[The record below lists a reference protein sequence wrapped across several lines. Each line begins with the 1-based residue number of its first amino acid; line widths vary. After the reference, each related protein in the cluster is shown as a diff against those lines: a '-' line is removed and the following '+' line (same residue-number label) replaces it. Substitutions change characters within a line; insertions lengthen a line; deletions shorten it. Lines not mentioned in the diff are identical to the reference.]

1 MIFVCALIPISCLA
15 VSLSFGGG
23 TAAAMLLQTMLY
35 LPLFG
40 FVNRFGRARV
50 LLVPICVISCAL
62 QLCSLYV
69 RCLETV
75 SPLGAF
81 ILCLLCLAAACIA
94 AYNGASAIHSAS
106 PIFFLIALLCVYI
119 VAVSF
124 SDAEFKSLPEPGTI
138 EAISSIFCP
147 ISLCLAFSRISSYP
161 PVKRLKGGVMGA
173 AVCAV
178 LLLFPKAQAEFG
190 LLCVPLVCF
199 AVALELKAASS
210 VILMPKTA

>member
-1 MIFVCALIPISCLA
+1 MIFVCALIPISCVA

-23 TAAAMLLQTMLY
+23 TAAAMLIQTLVY

-40 FVNRFGRARV
+40 LIKRFGRARI
-50 LLVPICVISCAL
+50 LLAPLGVFSAAL
-62 QLCSLYV
+62 RLCSLYV
-69 RCLETV
+69 RCREPIGSFAAIV
-75 SPLGAF
+75 
-81 ILCLLCLAAACIA
+81 LCLLCLAAACFA

-119 VAVSF
+119 AAVSF
-124 SDAEFKSLPEPGTI
+124 SEAEIKSYPVPGTI
-138 EAISSIFCP
+138 EALSAIICP
-147 ISLCLAFSRISSYP
+147 ISFCLAFSRISSYP
-161 PVKRLKGGVMGA
+161 PIKRLKGAVMGA

-199 AVALELKAASS
+199 ASAFELKSAAS
-210 VILMPKTA
+210 VILKPKTA

>member
-1 MIFVCALIPISCLA
+1 MTFVCALIPISCLA
-15 VSLSFGGG
+15 VALSFGGG
-23 TAAAMLLQTMLY
+23 TVAAMLLQTLFY

-40 FVNRFGRARV
+40 FVKRFGRARV
-50 LLVPICVISCAL
+50 LLAPLCVISCAL

-75 SPLGAF
+75 SPFGAVV
-81 ILCLLCLAAACIA
+81 LCLLCLAAACAA

-106 PIFFLIALLCVYI
+106 PIFFLIVLLCIYI
-119 VAVSF
+119 SVVSF
-124 SDAEFKSLPEPGTI
+124 SEAEFKSLPQPGTI
-138 EAISSIFCP
+138 EALAAIFCP
-147 ISLCLAFSRISSYP
+147 ISLCLAFSRISSFSP
-161 PVKRLKGGVMGA
+161 IKRLKGAVMGA

-199 AVALELKAASS
+199 ASAIELKSAAS
-210 VILMPKTA
+210 VILTPKTA